1 MILGPRFVVW
11 LLKKEV
17 AHDCKRLEGNRLHRA
32 GGGKG
37 VDKNGF
43 LSAELFSEF
52 ARGEQEEIFRPGR
65 RYQVDTVN
73 KIGELISCELAP
85 LEGLAVRWHELRKT
99 VNG

>member
-1 MILGPRFVVW
+1 MSLPLRQRATENRLCPPRQSSAEGLVVILGPRFVVW

-32 GGGKG
+32 GSGKG

-52 ARGEQEEIFRPGR
+52 ARGEQEEIFRP
-65 RYQVDTVN
+65 
-73 KIGELISCELAP
+73 
-85 LEGLAVRWHELRKT
+85 
-99 VNG
+99 